1 MVAMALTLIN
11 TYTRG
16 DLAYAAVLVWALGGI
31 LMKQM
36 GMPMIPETAGA
47 AIVIIIVGLALKKW
61 GRSG

>member
-36 GMPMIPETAGA
+36 GTPMIPETAGA
-47 AIVIIIVGLALKKW
+47 AIVIIIVGLAVKKW